1 MIRVLIV
8 DDSSFMRVKI
18 RSFLETCP
26 DIRVIGIAR
35 NGLDA
40 VEKTHILKP
49 DVITM
54 DINMPDVSG
63 IQAVERIMR
72 ECPTPVIMVSSLA
85 YDGAAETV
93 EALEKGAVDYIH
105 KDTMTE
111 KNLIEKIRMARD
123 AVISPVPSFIDNTSA
138 APMQDIKSGLQE
150 ITRKERQ
157 SSEIVLPHKP
167 FLLVAIGIS
176 TGGPRALAN
185 FIPQLSPDIRA
196 SIVIG
201 QHMPPAFTK
210 PLAERLNK
218 ESKIRVKEAEDGEL
232 LFPGHVYICPG
243 GMHMKLQK
251 KDVISLYPK
260 ETFREYHYCP
270 SADLLMASA
279 SLTYGKNAL
288 CIIMTG
294 MGADGMEGIKTART
308 QGSYVLAQS
317 EETSTI
323 YGMPKAI
330 ISNSLH
336 DEIVHLNQ
344 VAERINRLCSE
355 GQQFQIRSFD

>member
-1 MIRVLIV
+1 MIKVLIV

-18 RSFLETCP
+18 RSFLEACP
-26 DIRVIGIAR
+26 DIQIIGIAR
-35 NGLDA
+35 SGLDA

-54 DINMPDVSG
+54 DINMPDISG

-72 ECPTPVIMVSSLA
+72 ECPTRILMVSSLA
-85 YDGAAETV
+85 FEGAAETV

-111 KNLIEKIRMARD
+111 KSLVEKIRMARD
-123 AVISPVPSFIDNTSA
+123 AVINPAPSGIDSA
-138 APMQDIKSGLQE
+138 AAEGAKPGTQESAIREKQSIKLAAPQKLF
-150 ITRKERQ
+150 R
-157 SSEIVLPHKP
+157 V
-167 FLLVAIGIS
+167 VAIGIS

-185 FIPQLSPDIRA
+185 IIPQISPDIQA

-210 PLAERLNK
+210 PLAERLDK
-218 ESKIRVKEAEDGEL
+218 DSRVRVKEAVDGEL

-260 ETFREYHYCP
+260 ENYHEYHYCP
-270 SADLLMASA
+270 SADLLMSST

-288 CIIMTG
+288 LIIMTG
-294 MGADGMEGIKTART
+294 MGSDGMEGIKTARE

-330 ISNSLH
+330 ISNNLQ

-344 VAERINRLCSE
+344 VADKINSLCIE
-355 GQQFQIRSFD
+355 G

>member
-1 MIRVLIV
+1 MITVLIV

-18 RSFLETCP
+18 RSFLDTCP
-26 DIRVIGIAR
+26 DIKVIGIAR
-35 NGLDA
+35 DGRDA
-40 VEKTHILKP
+40 LEKTRILKP

-54 DINMPDVSG
+54 DINMPDLTG
-63 IQAVERIMR
+63 IQAVEKIMR

-105 KDTMTE
+105 KDLMTD
-111 KNLIEKIRMARD
+111 KALIDKIRMAKD
-123 AVISPVPSFIDNTSA
+123 AVLNPVFPCNATVPVSTGTVRAD
-138 APMQDIKSGLQE
+138 PQE
-150 ITRKERQ
+150 VVQKERQ
-157 SSEIVLPHKP
+157 SYEIVIPQKP
-167 FLLVAIGIS
+167 FRLVAIGIS

-185 FIPQLSPDIRA
+185 IIPQISPDIRA

-201 QHMPPAFTK
+201 QHMPPTFTK

-218 ESKIRVKEAEDGEL
+218 ESKIRVKEAVAGEPL
-232 LFPGHVYICPG
+232 LPGHAYVCPG
-243 GMHMKLQK
+243 GMHMMLEKR
-251 KDVISLYPK
+251 DIISLYPK
-260 ETFREYHYCP
+260 ENYREFHYCP

-279 SLTYGKNAL
+279 SQTYGKSAL

-323 YGMPKAI
+323 YGMPKAV
-330 ISNSLH
+330 ISNNLQH
-336 DEIVHLNQ
+336 EIVHLGQ
-344 VAERINRLCSE
+344 VAGKINQLCV
-355 GQQFQIRSFD
+355 

>member
-1 MIRVLIV
+1 MIKVLIV

-18 RSFLETCP
+18 RSLLDTCP
-26 DIRVIGIAR
+26 DIKVIGIAR
-35 NGLDA
+35 DGLDA
-40 VEKTHILKP
+40 VEKNNILKP

-54 DINMPDVSG
+54 DINMPDLSG

-72 ECPTPVIMVSSLA
+72 ECPTRILMVSSLT
-85 YDGAAETV
+85 YEGAAETV

-105 KDTMTE
+105 KDSMTE
-111 KNLIEKIRMARD
+111 KSLIEKIRMAMA
-123 AVISPVPSFIDNTSA
+123 AVITPVSSCIDGTSVA
-138 APMQDIKSGLQE
+138 ARDFKPGTWE
-150 ITRKERQ
+150 
-157 SSEIVLPHKP
+157 SEKREGQRIEVVLPHRP
-167 FLLVAIGIS
+167 FRLVAIGIS

-218 ESKIRVKEAEDGEL
+218 ESRVRVKEAEDGEL

-243 GMHMKLQK
+243 GMHMKLLK

-260 ETFREYHYCP
+260 ENFHEYHYCP

-279 SLTYGKNAL
+279 SLTYGKSAL
-288 CIIMTG
+288 LIIMTG

-330 ISNSLH
+330 ISNNLH

-344 VAERINRLCSE
+344 VAERINRLCCQ
-355 GQQFQIRSFD
+355 G

>member
-1 MIRVLIV
+1 
-8 DDSSFMRVKI
+8 MRVKI
-18 RSFLETCP
+18 RTFLETHP

-40 VEKTHILKP
+40 VDKACLLKP

-54 DINMPDVSG
+54 DINMPDISG
-63 IQAVERIMR
+63 IQAVEKIMQ
-72 ECPTPVIMVSSLA
+72 ECPTPVLMVSSLT
-85 YDGAAETV
+85 YDGAAETI
-93 EALEKGAVDYIH
+93 EALEKGAVDYIY
-105 KDTMTE
+105 KDSMTE
-111 KNLIEKIRMARD
+111 KTLIDKIIMARD
-123 AVISPVPSFIDNTSA
+123 AVIKMDPVVTDPVNSHPVASTGN
-138 APMQDIKSGLQE
+138 KSSTAETPQSQ
-150 ITRKERQ
+150 RQ
-157 SSEIVLPHKP
+157 GIVLPQKP
-167 FLLVAIGIS
+167 FRLVAIGIS

-185 FIPQLSPDIRA
+185 IIPQISPDIRA

-218 ESKIRVKEAEDGEL
+218 ESRVKVKEAEEGEL

-270 SADLLMASA
+270 AADLLMSSA
-279 SLTYGKNAL
+279 SLTYGKSAL

-317 EETSTI
+317 EDSSTI

-330 ISNSLH
+330 ISNHLQ
-336 DEIVHLNQ
+336 DEIVHLNR
-344 VAERINRLCSE
+344 VAERINQLCLE
-355 GQQFQIRSFD
+355 N

>member
-1 MIRVLIV
+1 MIKVLIV

-18 RSFLETCP
+18 RSLLETNP
-26 DIRVIGIAR
+26 DIRIVGIAR

-49 DVITM
+49 DIITM
-54 DINMPDVSG
+54 DINMPGLSG
-63 IQAVERIMR
+63 IEAVERIMR
-72 ECPTPVIMVSSLA
+72 ECPTRILIVSSLA
-85 YDGAAETV
+85 YEGAAETV

-105 KDTMTE
+105 KDTMNE
-111 KNLIEKIRMARD
+111 KSLIDKIQMAMD
-123 AVISPVPSFIDNTSA
+123 AVITPLPSCADSIA
-138 APMQDIKSGLQE
+138 ATIEDIRPSIKKSFDRDVQ
-150 ITRKERQ
+150 
-157 SSEIVLPHKP
+157 IVDRVIPQKP
-167 FLLVAIGIS
+167 FRLVAIGIS
-176 TGGPRALAN
+176 TGGPKALAN
-185 FIPQLSPDIRA
+185 IIPQISPDIRA

-201 QHMPPAFTK
+201 QHMPAAFTK

-218 ESKIRVKEAEDGEL
+218 ESRVRVKEAEDGEPL
-232 LFPGHVYICPG
+232 IPGYVYICPG

-251 KDVISLYPK
+251 KDVISLCPK
-260 ETFREYHYCP
+260 ENFLEYHYCP

-279 SLTYGKNAL
+279 SLAYGRSAL
-288 CIIMTG
+288 LIIMTG
-294 MGADGMEGIKTART
+294 MGADGMEGIKTARA

-330 ISNSLH
+330 ISHNLQ

-344 VAERINRLCSE
+344 IADRINRLCSE
-355 GQQFQIRSFD
+355 G